1 MLKAKL
7 IIATDRSYGVHP
19 MEGILQIHFDQ
30 LNTIAKH
37 LEDIKRDEEAA
48 RMAELPLP
56 AQATVCRATPETHVD
71 PAPPPEPPPEE
82 LAQAFTKK
90 QLLKRN
96 DWPDWKQGIYKQLSQ
111 YWDQA
116 CSVTLWPCR
125 KMRTPSICFGDT
137 ISKPVGPRNAAW
149 CAMDR
154 QVRKAL

>member
-96 DWPDWKQGIYKQLSQ
+96 DWPD
-111 YWDQA
+111 
-116 CSVTLWPCR
+116 
-125 KMRTPSICFGDT
+125 
-137 ISKPVGPRNAAW
+137 
-149 CAMDR
+149 
-154 QVRKAL
+154 